1 MFLKK
6 VHASKKISLFLV
18 GYICNATY
26 FMESAVKADIVK
38 AAIFTFLIPACS
50 QRILRDKIP
59 NDCDRQ
65 EA

>member
-1 MFLKK
+1 
-6 VHASKKISLFLV
+6 
-18 GYICNATY
+18 
-26 FMESAVKADIVK
+26 MESAVKADIVK

-50 QRILRDKIP
+50 QRILLDKIP